1 MRGDA
6 DRVETSKHPNYSLA
20 DADMEDEYAQPPP
33 TAEGVVPDA
42 AINHDAGISHDA
54 AHGAPMHTHAPPP
67 SPMSNLRHEIRAQ
80 GVKKRLRSD
89 GAEEASK
96 KVKRAV
102 KPMFSSPEDIA
113 ALARPQPAAPR
124 PPPAAPRP
132 PPAAPRPPPAA
143 QPVLSGNS
151 AGLSASTSLAPA
163 STAANSN
170 GAGSSG
176 AAVATAAAA
185 TAAGLAHG
193 LPTVELQT
201 VGSMEAGQAQ
211 RPGQEQ
217 SGAGKQLGSAM
228 TGATS
233 GVPSTGVQSAWK
245 PSF

>member
-1 MRGDA
+1 MRSDA
-6 DRVETSKHPNYSLA
+6 DRIETSKHPNYSLA

-42 AINHDAGISHDA
+42 ATNHDAGISHDA

-113 ALARPQPAAPR
+113 ALAQPQPAAPR
-124 PPPAAPRP
+124 PQPAAPQP

-170 GAGSSG
+170 GAGSS
-176 AAVATAAAA
+176 A
-185 TAAGLAHG
+185 TAAGFAHG

-217 SGAGKQLGSAM
+217 NGAGKQLGSAT